1 MTGGQDAEASA
12 IGAGV
17 AGAAAFAGAFRTV
30 VFLLIVA
37 LAAELFAALCFLGR
51 AMALAGVGAAAG
63 LAACFTLAQ
72 RFF

>member
-1 MTGGQDAEASA
+1 
-12 IGAGV
+12 
-17 AGAAAFAGAFRTV
+17 V

-37 LAAELFAALCFLGR
+37 LAAELFAALRFLGR

-63 LAACFTLAQ
+63 LAARFTLAQ